1 MLEVKAWGSLLTERG
16 VAYRATDRK
25 HRGTATSTNPA
36 NPTGPINPSGL
47 SSALGLSPHY
57 ANAPKAKVDEF
68 GSLLAREA
76 AAGQGRM
83 YGHNGGAPGAAGA
96 SPAGGMAGGGGL
108 HDNVVRLAG
117 VARRASTVQI
127 GIVVTG
133 VLMLFVYSKIASMAA
148 PA

>member
-1 MLEVKAWGSLLTERG
+1 MLLTERG
-16 VAYRATDRK
+16 VTYRATDRK
-25 HRGTATSTNPA
+25 HRDTATSTNPA
-36 NPTGPINPSGL
+36 NPTGPINPINPSGL

-68 GSLLAREA
+68 GALLAREA

-96 SPAGGMAGGGGL
+96 SPVGGGGL
-108 HDNVVRLAG
+108 RDNVVRLAG

-133 VLMLFVYSKIASMAA
+133 VLMLFVYSKIASMAT